1 MTTSLTCGVPPLGYA
16 VGKLQ
21 PTHIADRT
29 PAQARQWMDEQG
41 LSKAELARRFGVTSS
56 LVDAILR
63 GSKPCKR
70 GISHNIAVYL
80 GLKRGQAVAAP
91 QPNTSTRTGY
101 ARQPSRQSA
110 HATPMARTPERQPGG
125 HPNPTGGAA

>member
-1 MTTSLTCGVPPLGYA
+1 MKTPL
-16 VGKLQ
+16 
-21 PTHIADRT
+21 RT
-29 PAQARQWMDEQG
+29 PTQARQWMDEQG
-41 LSKAELARRFGVTSS
+41 LSKAELARRFGVTAS
-56 LVDAILR
+56 LIDAILR

-110 HATPMARTPERQPGG
+110 Q
-125 HPNPTGGAA
+125 TGGAA